1 VTGFGLTT
9 ILSLSVKHEHD
20 VVAARQRA
28 RQIAG
33 LLGFD
38 AQDQTRIATA
48 ISEIARNAFTYA
60 GGGRV
65 EFGVEGRT
73 APQVFTVQV
82 SDHGPGIAD
91 LARILGGAYRST
103 TGMGLG
109 IVGARRL
116 MDHFQIESQPGKGTA
131 VFLKKL
137 VPRSAPVLDSSGLAA
152 LVATLAQQRPQTA
165 LDEIQQ
171 QNQELLQ
178 TLDALRARQEE
189 LTQLNREL
197 EDTNRGV
204 VALYAE
210 LDEKADHLR
219 RADEMKTRF
228 LSNMSHEFRTPLN
241 SILALSRLL
250 QQGTDGSLTPEQ
262 EKQVSFI
269 RKAAEGLSELVNDLL
284 DLAKVEAGKIVVR
297 PVEFEVANL
306 FGALRGMLRPM
317 LVNESVAL
325 VFDEPQS
332 LPPVFNDE
340 GKVSQILRNFIS
352 NALKFTERGEVRV
365 SATLTAEGD
374 AVAFSVADTGIGIA
388 PEDQERIFQEFGQ
401 VEHALQRKV
410 RGTGLGLPLTRKLT
424 QLLGGR
430 VTLTSGLGQ
439 GSTFTAVIPLHY
451 VDEDEQAPQPAG
463 VKIEAASRDGLP
475 VLIVENNP
483 QDALIY
489 TKFLRDTRFDPVPV
503 TTLREAREV
512 LKRVRPC
519 AIVLDILLR
528 GEESWA
534 FLAELKREERT
545 RDIPVV
551 VATTVDDPHKGYG
564 LGADAYGVKPIERIW
579 LLETLNRLVGGG
591 MGPRVLIV
599 DDDET
604 AHYLLRSML
613 ADGPYQLLAAHDGED
628 GLRAARE
635 ESPAA
640 IVLDLGLPKLDGY
653 EVLQRLKASSAT
665 QDIPVIVLTA
675 KALER
680 DDHERLAGAAAVLSK
695 STATRDVVRTALDM
709 ALAASTQETRH
720 G

>member
-1 VTGFGLTT
+1 VTDGPTA
-9 ILSLSVKHEHD
+9 ILSLSVKYEHD

-33 LLGFD
+33 MLSFD

-48 ISEIARNAFTYA
+48 VSEIVRNAYTYA

-65 EFGVEGRT
+65 DFGIEGRT
-73 APQVFTVQV
+73 APQVFTVRV
-82 SDHGPGIAD
+82 SDRGPGIVD
-91 LARILGGAYRST
+91 LPRILGGVYRST

-116 MDHFQIESQPGKGTA
+116 MDHFQIESAPGKGTT
-131 VFLKKL
+131 VLLKKL
-137 VPRSAPVLDSSGLAA
+137 VPRTAPVLGAVGLAE
-152 LVATLAQQRPQTA
+152 LVATLARRRPQTA

-178 TLDALRARQEE
+178 ALDALRARQEE

-210 LDEKADHLR
+210 LDEKADYLR

-250 QQGTDGSLTPEQ
+250 QQGLDGTLTPEQ
-262 EKQVSFI
+262 EKQVSYI

-297 PVEFEVANL
+297 PVEFEVTNL

-325 VFDEPQS
+325 VFDEP
-332 LPPVFNDE
+332 LGVPPVFNDE

-365 SATLTAEGD
+365 SAVLTD
-374 AVAFSVADTGIGIA
+374 PDRAVAFSVADTGIGIA

-401 VEHALQRKV
+401 IEHALQRKV
-410 RGTGLGLPLTRKLT
+410 KGTGLGLPLTRKLA

-430 VTLTSGLGQ
+430 VTLTSTPGQ
-439 GSTFTAVIPLHY
+439 GSTFTAIIPLRY
-451 VDEDEQAPQPAG
+451 IDAQASPPA
-463 VKIEAASRDGLP
+463 VARVETAPPAGLP

-489 TKFLRDTRFDPVPV
+489 AKFLRNSRFSAVPV
-503 TTLREAREV
+503 TTLREARET
-512 LKRVRPC
+512 LKHLRPS

-528 GEESWA
+528 GEEAWA
-534 FLAELKREERT
+534 FLAELKGQESTRE
-545 RDIPVV
+545 IPVV
-551 VATTVDDPHKGYG
+551 VTTTVDDPHKAYG
-564 LGADAYGVKPIERIW
+564 LGADAYGLKPIERIW
-579 LLETLNRLVGGG
+579 LLETLSRLVSQG
-591 MGPRVLIV
+591 MGARVLAI

-613 ADGPYQLLAAHDGED
+613 ADGPYQLLAARDGEE
-628 GLRAARE
+628 GLQTAHE
-635 ESPAA
+635 ENPAA
-640 IVLDLGLPKLDGY
+640 ILLDLGLPTLDGF
-653 EVLQRLKASSAT
+653 EVLKRLKASSAT
-665 QDIPVIVLTA
+665 REIPVIVLTS

-680 DDHERLAGAAAVLSK
+680 DDHERLTGAAAILSK
-695 STATRDVVRTALDM
+695 STATREVVRTALDM
-709 ALAASTQETRH
+709 ALAPHTQESHH